1 MFPAFPHPH
10 YPYKKPETVTA
21 PAGDLSAMWG
31 QQISFK
37 DLLSYGALVKKSDGT
52 YDGANGYTKAW
63 DDCSDTPVS
72 TPLLSGL

>member
-1 MFPAFPHPH
+1 MFPAFSHARYSP
-10 YPYKKPETVTA
+10 KEPETGVA

-31 QQISFK
+31 QQISFR
-37 DLLSYGALVKKSDGT
+37 DMISYGALAKKADGT

-72 TPLLSGL
+72 NFA